1 MNLATPII
9 NGNLKRWTIGAKE
22 CYQRGCNCKGCY
34 YSFLD
39 CCRMKY
45 TVLGL
50 VRVLGI
56 PKELE
61 KKKEEIIKD

>member
-22 CYQRGCNCKGCY
+22 CYQCGCNCKGCY

-39 CCRMKY
+39 SCRMKC

-61 KKKEEIIKD
+61 KNTEEIIKG